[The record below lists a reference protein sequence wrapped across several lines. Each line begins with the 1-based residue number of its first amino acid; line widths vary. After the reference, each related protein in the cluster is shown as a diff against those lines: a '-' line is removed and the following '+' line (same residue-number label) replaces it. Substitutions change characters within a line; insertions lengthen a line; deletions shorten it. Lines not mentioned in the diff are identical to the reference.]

1 MFKLIGGIFKI
12 LWAIVKTTGIGLGK
26 IAKFYFAAVHA
37 TCKFLGIAA
46 ISNHLIAG
54 ACAIVVYGVYFL
66 ALATIP
72 EVIMYNACKLTKKY
86 RNLKT
91 EKEKKEYLRKHTLY
105 TLRIFFA
112 IKDKLVINNA
122 HSDANVQEPMTT
134 RLSDEIIEDL
144 QEEPV
149 LGECEQN
156 EETIG
161 NVKLNDNRKIMDS
174 IEDVNDK
181 KADEPIDDIQI
192 IGESKNTINTPNV
205 NENPNIILLPE
216 AKSNIKL
223 FYTSNILGNALRKG
237 VIIKRRLLNDEKPF
251 LVDFTTKP
259 PREVF
264 TGSSCKDITL
274 SKGVNGK
281 RVEMALDNPELL
293 NNPKLYEELSKE
305 ELETLKTTLMSDVN
319 YQFALKSFFAMNQKA
334 LEYKK
339 IKKL

>member
-12 LWAIVKTTGIGLGK
+12 LWAIVKNTGIGLGK

-91 EKEKKEYLRKHTLY
+91 EEEKKEYLSRHVLY
-105 TLRIFFA
+105 TVKIYLA
-112 IKDKLVINNA
+112 IKSKLSKNNA
-122 HSDANVQEPMTT
+122 HSDANVQETMTT

-144 QEEPV
+144 QEKPV
-149 LGECEQN
+149 LDECKQK
-156 EETIG
+156 EETIE
-161 NVKLNDNRKIMDS
+161 NIELNDNKKIVDP
-174 IEDVNDK
+174 IDVDDK
-181 KADEPIDDIQI
+181 RINEPIDDIKI
-192 IGESKNTINTPNV
+192 IEESENTINTPNV
-205 NENPNIILLPE
+205 NENPNVILLPE

-223 FYTSNILGNALRKG
+223 FYTSNVLGNTLRKG
-237 VIIKRRLLNDEKPF
+237 VVIKRRLLNDEKPF

-259 PREVF
+259 PKEVF

-274 SKGVNGK
+274 SKGVSGK
-281 RVEMALDNPELL
+281 KVEMVLDNPELL

-305 ELETLKTTLMSDVN
+305 ELETLKTTLMNDVN

>member
-12 LWAIVKTTGIGLGK
+12 LWAIVKNTGIGLGK

-66 ALATIP
+66 VLATIP

-91 EKEKKEYLRKHTLY
+91 EEEKKEYLSRHVLY
-105 TLRIFFA
+105 TVKIYLA
-112 IKDKLVINNA
+112 IKSKLSKNNA
-122 HSDANVQEPMTT
+122 HSDANVQETMTT

-144 QEEPV
+144 QEKPV
-149 LGECEQN
+149 LDECKQK
-156 EETIG
+156 EETIE
-161 NVKLNDNRKIMDS
+161 NIELNDNKKIVDP
-174 IEDVNDK
+174 IDVDDK
-181 KADEPIDDIQI
+181 RINEPIDDIKI
-192 IGESKNTINTPNV
+192 IEESENTINTPNV
-205 NENPNIILLPE
+205 NENPNVILLPE

-223 FYTSNILGNALRKG
+223 FYTSNVLGNTLRKG
-237 VIIKRRLLNDEKPF
+237 VVIKRRLLNDEKPF

-259 PREVF
+259 PKEVF

-281 RVEMALDNPELL
+281 KVEMVLDNPELL

-305 ELETLKTTLMSDVN
+305 ELETLKKTLMNDVN

>member
-12 LWAIVKTTGIGLGK
+12 LWAIIKNTGIGLGK
-26 IAKFYFAAVHA
+26 VAKFYFDAVSA

-91 EKEKKEYLRKHTLY
+91 EEEKKEYLSRHVLY
-105 TLRIFFA
+105 TVKIYLA
-112 IKDKLVINNA
+112 IKSKLSKNNA
-122 HSDANVQEPMTT
+122 HSDANVQETMTT

-144 QEEPV
+144 QEKPV
-149 LGECEQN
+149 LDECKQK
-156 EETIG
+156 EETIE
-161 NVKLNDNRKIMDS
+161 NIELNDNKRIVDS
-174 IEDVNDK
+174 IDADDK

-192 IGESKNTINTPNV
+192 IEESKNTINTPNAI
-205 NENPNIILLPE
+205 ENQNIILLPE

-223 FYTSNILGNALRKG
+223 FYTSNILGNTLRKG
-237 VIIKRRLLNDEKPF
+237 VVIKRRLLNDEKPF

-259 PREVF
+259 PKEVF

-281 RVEMALDNPELL
+281 KVEMVLDNPELL

-305 ELETLKTTLMSDVN
+305 ELETLKTTLMNDVN

>member
-12 LWAIVKTTGIGLGK
+12 LWAIVKNTGIGLGK

-66 ALATIP
+66 VLATIP

-91 EKEKKEYLRKHTLY
+91 EEEKKEYLSRHVLY
-105 TLRIFFA
+105 TVKIYLA
-112 IKDKLVINNA
+112 IKSKLSKNNA
-122 HSDANVQEPMTT
+122 HSDANVQETMTT

-144 QEEPV
+144 QEKPV
-149 LGECEQN
+149 LDECKQK
-156 EETIG
+156 EETIE
-161 NVKLNDNRKIMDS
+161 NIELNDNKKIVDP
-174 IEDVNDK
+174 IDVDDK
-181 KADEPIDDIQI
+181 RINEPIDDIKI
-192 IGESKNTINTPNV
+192 IEESENTINTPNV
-205 NENPNIILLPE
+205 NENPNVILLPE

-223 FYTSNILGNALRKG
+223 FYTSNVLGNTLRKG
-237 VIIKRRLLNDEKPF
+237 VVIKRRLLNDEKPF

-259 PREVF
+259 PKEVF

-281 RVEMALDNPELL
+281 KVEMVLDNPELL
-293 NNPKLYEELSKE
+293 NNPKLYEELSRE
-305 ELETLKTTLMSDVN
+305 ELETLKTTLMNDVN